1 MSSARF
7 AACAWVL
14 AAPACLP
21 GCGGAEFGP
30 DPRVPSEKRY
40 VLTSGAAPGGPVE
53 LPASGPFNIHLK
65 SSSQNPG
72 SAGTARGASDA
83 SPEGRA
89 FCAAEAAEGG
99 SAEAEFKI
107 GHRIE
112 NRTGEVRP
120 VILQV
125 DCAVRHQVE
134 ASAEPAPETLAG
146 ADLHLVVLDPVQR
159 AVVKIAVLQADSDA
173 AAGQGRFALNRGL
186 TIAIPPGA
194 SFDVVLF
201 GKSRASAAAGQEAR
215 VRVDLEE
222 LRMSFTFGAC
232 STAGSR

>member
-1 MSSARF
+1 MSTARL
-7 AACAWVL
+7 AACTWVL
-14 AAPACLP
+14 AASAWLA

-40 VLTSGAAPGGPVE
+40 ILTSGPAPEGPVS

-72 SAGTARGASDA
+72 SGGTARGASDA
-83 SPEGRA
+83 LPEGRA

-99 SAEAEFKI
+99 TAQAEFKI

-112 NRTGEVRP
+112 NRTGEVRRA
-120 VILQV
+120 VVQA
-125 DCAVRHQVE
+125 DCTVRHQIE
-134 ASAEPAPETLAG
+134 TSAEPAPETVAK

-173 AAGQGRFALNRGL
+173 AAGGGSFSLSRGL
-186 TIAIPPGA
+186 TIAMSPGT
-194 SFDVVLF
+194 SYDVVLF
-201 GKSRASAAAGQEAR
+201 AKAQASAAAGQEAR
-215 VRVDLEE
+215 VRVDLDE
-222 LRMSFTFGAC
+222 LRMSFTFGAAG
-232 STAGSR
+232 TATSN